1 MKTELELFYLSA
13 QKLVSQDAKTKNMY
27 TFGMS
32 VVPFDSLPEQ
42 QQFATIY
49 NYFNQVQW
57 NLISCSDKRLREQ

>member
-42 QQFATIY
+42 QQFATI
-49 NYFNQVQW
+49 
-57 NLISCSDKRLREQ
+57 